1 MENYD
6 DILSRALLLKI
17 ARTRMPF
24 GRFSGFL
31 LADLPEPYLVWF
43 SRQGFPAG
51 ELGRMLALVYEIK
64 INGLEHLLREINRRN
79 KSE

>member
-1 MENYD
+1 MDYPD
-6 DILSRALLLKI
+6 DILNPALLLKI

-24 GRFSGFL
+24 GRYAGSL

-64 INGLEHLLREINRRN
+64 INGLEQILRDIYHQNQHE
-79 KSE
+79 

>member
-1 MENYD
+1 MDYPD
-6 DILSRALLLKI
+6 DILNPALLLKI
-17 ARTRMPF
+17 ARTRMPV
-24 GRFSGFL
+24 GRYAGSL

-64 INGLEHLLREINRRN
+64 SNGLEQILRDIYHQNQHE
-79 KSE
+79 

>member
-79 KSE
+79 QSE